1 MSNTLS
7 PTIME
12 AGAYQRLLLAQMGI
26 SVWVG
31 QHEPVHDFMPE
42 DLLNPLPANPYQ
54 AFDTQN
60 FANQIDSQI
69 DSQGHDNQNLNAQ
82 SPVIAEYAIND
93 SLVTQLSPSNLAV
106 SNPPSNAQQMP
117 LPTPQTAPLSL
128 TAHSQFQSV
137 LTQNVADFRCH
148 CYAIKIQDWV
158 IVADVNFLAK
168 QPQALQ
174 LWHNIS
180 QSLSLQQYEFR
191 FPLIEINSS
200 VNNYSL
206 QGGGLGL
213 LVQASFAGFVCA
225 IGRASYLANTEL
237 MITKTDDGATH
248 LTQKIGIVT
257 PLAECLGN
265 EYIQRLPYLT
275 EMLEDYRQKRQFWQ
289 LMIASDKQYVT

>member
-12 AGAYQRLLLAQMGI
+12 AAAYQRLLLAQMGI
-26 SVWVG
+26 NVWVG

-42 DLLNPLPANPYQ
+42 DLLNRLPASPYP
-54 AFDTQN
+54 AFDKQN

-69 DSQGHDNQNLNAQ
+69 GSQGHDNQNLDAQ
-82 SPVIAEYAIND
+82 SPVIAEYAIGD
-93 SLVTQLSPSNLAV
+93 SVVTQLSPSTLVV
-106 SNPPSNAQQMP
+106 SNPLSNAQQIP
-117 LPTPQTAPLSL
+117 SSTTQTAPLSL
-128 TAHSQFQSV
+128 TAHSQFQSA
-137 LTQNVADFRCH
+137 LTQNVTDFRCH

-158 IVADVNFLAK
+158 IVADVDFLAT

-191 FPLIEINSS
+191 FPLIETNSS
-200 VNNYSL
+200 VNNSIS
-206 QGGGLGL
+206 QGGNLGV
-213 LVQASFAGFVCA
+213 LVQASFAGFLCA
-225 IGRASYLANTEL
+225 IGHASYLGNTEL
-237 MITKTDDGATH
+237 MITKTDDAAAN

-257 PLAECLGN
+257 PLAECLEN
-265 EYIQRLPYLT
+265 EHMRRLPYLT

-289 LMIASDKQYVT
+289 LMIASDRQYVT